1 MRWGV
6 GAVLGAAVWLT
17 TAAVAT
23 ASPGARFGIQD
34 DAWLMYGP
42 GTLSERVTTLQGL
55 GVGIVRFTLRWD
67 AVAARKPARAADP
80 DDPAY
85 GWGVYAEVLDEL
97 HARGVPVVVTLW
109 GSPRW
114 ANGGGAPSRLPRAG
128 LGTFAAAAAVR
139 FPWVRLWTAWN
150 EPNSRTFSVPV
161 SPKLYVRRVLNPA
174 YAALHAASSRNVVAG
189 GVTSPR
195 KTPSGMSPLAF
206 MRGMRAARAKLDA
219 YAHNPYPVAPGETPS
234 RGRCSA
240 CLTMASLPSIR
251 RDVTRTFGA
260 KPLWLTEYGY
270 QTNPPDRLLGVSQAL
285 QARYLA
291 EASLR
296 VYRQSGVAMLIHF
309 LVRDEPN
316 VGGWQSGL
324 FSVGGAAKLAYHAF
338 ALPLVQVSRR
348 GNRTVLWG
356 QVRPGAGRR
365 SYVLQRA
372 LRGGWRSIGG
382 MRTTARTGA
391 VLRTV
396 SLPPGTRVRLF
407 SPAVGWASP
416 PLAVS

>member
-1 MRWGV
+1 V
-6 GAVLGAAVWLT
+6 GRA
-17 TAAVAT
+17 
-23 ASPGARFGIQD
+23 FGKSKRI
-34 DAWLMYGP
+34 
-42 GTLSERVTTLQGL
+42 
-55 GVGIVRFTLRWD
+55 
-67 AVAARKPARAADP
+67 
-80 DDPAY
+80 
-85 GWGVYAEVLDEL
+85 
-97 HARGVPVVVTLW
+97 
-109 GSPRW
+109 
-114 ANGGGAPSRLPRAG
+114 
-128 LGTFAAAAAVR
+128 
-139 FPWVRLWTAWN
+139 
-150 EPNSRTFSVPV
+150 
-161 SPKLYVRRVLNPA
+161 
-174 YAALHAASSRNVVAG
+174 
-189 GVTSPR
+189 
-195 KTPSGMSPLAF
+195 
-206 MRGMRAARAKLDA
+206 
-219 YAHNPYPVAPGETPS
+219 
-234 RGRCSA
+234 
-240 CLTMASLPSIR
+240 
-251 RDVTRTFGA
+251 
-260 KPLWLTEYGY
+260 WLTEYGY